1 MVITGATIMKSRLDR
16 TLDVLLI
23 VVLLALITGHLLNW
37 GRSGSADAPVF
48 DYAPRS
54 SRTQQT

>member
-1 MVITGATIMKSRLDR
+1 MKSHLDR

-37 GRSGSADAPVF
+37 GRSVSADAPVF
-48 DYAPRS
+48 DYEVML
-54 SRTQQT
+54 